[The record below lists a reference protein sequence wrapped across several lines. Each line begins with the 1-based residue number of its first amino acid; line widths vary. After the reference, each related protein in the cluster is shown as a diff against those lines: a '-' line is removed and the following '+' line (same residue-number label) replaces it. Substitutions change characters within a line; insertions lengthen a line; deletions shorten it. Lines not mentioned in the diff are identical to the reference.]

1 MSDRD
6 KKLLIGLLIVA
17 ILGGSWWLSGKIKT
31 ENEKY
36 KTESLLGF
44 FL

>member
-17 ILGGSWWLSGKIKT
+17 ILGGSWWLSGKIRQKM
-31 ENEKY
+31 KRIRQ
-36 KTESLLGF
+36 SLVN
-44 FL
+44 